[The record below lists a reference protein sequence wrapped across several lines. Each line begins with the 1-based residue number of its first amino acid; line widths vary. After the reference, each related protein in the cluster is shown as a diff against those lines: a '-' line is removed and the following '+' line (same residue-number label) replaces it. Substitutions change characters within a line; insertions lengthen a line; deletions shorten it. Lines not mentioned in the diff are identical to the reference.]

1 MADSVKMREQLDEI
15 LNELQI
21 DDLPEERLL
30 ELRKQLNPYGR
41 TIEGSDNY
49 LNFSFINL
57 TEKYMQR
64 LMMTGM
70 IGFLNQKCDAWRVPL
85 GHRQFP
91 VYDYVKDNTILDEFY
106 KSWKDDPKINE
117 EIAFNKKMM
126 EKRVIVKEFLE
137 ELFQYNPDAHV
148 RSVYKPQPKDIARG
162 IIDTPAANLAIYEF
176 KKSNVEFREQMIEYD
191 RIQKLIAM
199 REVNREAQRE
209 AQREA
214 ERKAN
219 EKIVLDINERA
230 HSKARGKAQRG
241 SEHEVHLKDIQYG
254 PECEVHLKDIT
265 NTLNLDYLSQPRDIS
280 SLDDNIETLIAKKI
294 VLPNIHYANVNYS
307 NVPEEDRNL
316 LRTVCEM
323 IPPEDIYYDFRL
335 YFEEHYDKLREAV
348 LYLYC
353 EKPEFDVAVNPYSWH
368 ETEEEAADFQKKHSG
383 EVIAD
388 IFTAAS
394 GKWNLVAPFKKIRE
408 AAKYFNENTAV
419 LEEITKQIE
428 SDAKLGKDLMERK
441 VKQRKKQN
449 IEENGPD
456 AEFFA
461 QWKKQNTTLKDMN
474 AFTNNPNNMLSP
486 DIPDD
491 SVQVDIFRIADTG
504 KVEKSHF
511 FSKAEAPVMKE

>member
-1 MADSVKMREQLDEI
+1 MTDSVKMREQLDAI
-15 LNELQI
+15 LNELEI

-70 IGFLNQKCDAWRVPL
+70 IAFLNQKCDAWRVPL

-106 KSWKDDPKINE
+106 KTWKADDPKISA

-137 ELFQYNPDAHV
+137 ELFQYNPDVHV

-162 IIDTPAANLAIYEF
+162 IIDTPAANLAIHEL
-176 KKSNVEFREQMIEYD
+176 KKSNIEFREQMIEYD

-199 REVNREAQRE
+199 REGQACENIAHR
-209 AQREA
+209 
-214 ERKAN
+214 N

-230 HSKARGKAQRG
+230 RCKAMREKERREKYEATIDADCEKYIAACKAG
-241 SEHEVHLKDIQYG
+241 SRSY
-254 PECEVHLKDIT
+254 P
-265 NTLNLDYLSQPRDIS
+265 
-280 SLDDNIETLIAKKI
+280 DNIDKLIAKKI
-294 VLPNIHYANVNYS
+294 VLPDIHYANVDYS
-307 NVPEEDRNL
+307 NLTQEDKNL

-323 IPPEDIYYDFRL
+323 IPPEDIYYDFKL
-335 YFEEHYDKLREAV
+335 YFEENYDKLREAV

-353 EKPEFDVAVNPYSWH
+353 EKPEFDVAINPYSWH
-368 ETEEEAADFQKKHSG
+368 ETEEEAEDFQKKHSG

-394 GKWNLVAPFKKIRE
+394 GKWNLIAPFKKVRE
-408 AAKYFNENTAV
+408 AAKYFNENTTI

-449 IEENGPD
+449 VDESGPD

-461 QWKKQNTTLKDMN
+461 QWKKQNTTLKDMK
-474 AFTNNPNNMLSP
+474 AHTNNMVSP

-491 SVQVDIFRIADTG
+491 SVQVDVFRIADTG

-511 FSKAEAPVMKE
+511 FSRSEAPTVKK